1 MKKKAIL
8 GFMTGAAIVAATTGS
23 YAAWDQLKVN
33 PQSKTVTISKP
44 FQLTAAANSITA
56 VETSR
61 TLGSDTEP
69 TVVATLPVTV
79 DTAGHTNLILNAA
92 DVSAVLDSTSIPEGQ
107 ISTEIFKGDVPVTE
121 ATVIDDGNYSVK
133 VTVTLTDAD
142 AEKITDGNLDIS
154 VGANLAEKKSE

>member
-44 FQLTAAANSITA
+44 VQLTAAANSITA

-79 DTAGHTNLILNAA
+79 DTEGHTNLILN
-92 DVSAVLDSTSIPEGQ
+92 
-107 ISTEIFKGDVPVTE
+107 
-121 ATVIDDGNYSVK
+121 VK